1 VQLHERLALW
11 GDALNP
17 LEAGRVALVSQS
29 GNVAVN
35 ALATRRGLRLH
46 TVVSCGNSSTLD
58 PADWIA
64 ELALDDDVGSI
75 AVYLEADGDGA
86 RLCEALAVCA
96 ERGVGVAVLKVGT
109 SSAGAAAAAAHTGA
123 VAGDQRV
130 FRALVEEAGG
140 AWAEDVHELLEMAK
154 GLAVPGA
161 RVSREGGLAVLT
173 CSGGD
178 SALAADECERI
189 GISLPPLGEDAATR
203 LRELL
208 PDAATVANPLDYTA
222 LIWGQADTLRDLVAI
237 AGADPAID
245 QVVVLYDQ
253 PVGIQGDPDES
264 WAAVRE
270 GILAGAQASP
280 APVMMAA
287 TLPELLD
294 DAAAAR
300 FAGAGVPAIAGLR
313 TGLACAAALRRAP
326 ADPARLREMARA
338 ASPSPSLD
346 GSRASAEHA
355 AKQLLREAGVAVVDG
370 RLAATEDDAVRIL
383 DELGPPVALKLSAPS
398 LLHKTELGALALGL
412 KSSTDVREAH
422 RRLAALAVDDAAVL
436 VERMA
441 DPGLELLVAARR
453 DAVVPA
459 LVVGLGGM
467 WTEIHDD
474 VAIVPL
480 PASPERV
487 ERALRSLRGAPLL
500 TGGRGRTPLD
510 VAAVAG
516 LASSAGDLLVD
527 RGLSLI
533 ELNPVLVYER
543 GAVAVDAVVR

>member
-1 VQLHERLALW
+1 
-11 GDALNP
+11 
-17 LEAGRVALVSQS
+17 
-29 GNVAVN
+29 
-35 ALATRRGLRLH
+35 
-46 TVVSCGNSSTLD
+46 
-58 PADWIA
+58 
-64 ELALDDDVGSI
+64 
-75 AVYLEADGDGA
+75 
-86 RLCEALAVCA
+86 
-96 ERGVGVAVLKVGT
+96 
-109 SSAGAAAAAAHTGA
+109 
-123 VAGDQRV
+123 
-130 FRALVEEAGG
+130 
-140 AWAEDVHELLEMAK
+140 
-154 GLAVPGA
+154 
-161 RVSREGGLAVLT
+161 
-173 CSGGD
+173 
-178 SALAADECERI
+178 
-189 GISLPPLGEDAATR
+189 
-203 LRELL
+203 
-208 PDAATVANPLDYTA
+208 
-222 LIWGQADTLRDLVAI
+222 
-237 AGADPAID
+237 
-245 QVVVLYDQ
+245 
-253 PVGIQGDPDES
+253 
-264 WAAVRE
+264 
-270 GILAGAQASP
+270 
-280 APVMMAA
+280 
-287 TLPELLD
+287 
-294 DAAAAR
+294 
-300 FAGAGVPAIAGLR
+300 VPAIAGLR
-313 TGLACAAALRRAP
+313 TGLACAAALRRPP
-326 ADPARLREMARA
+326 ADPARLREIARA
-338 ASPSPSLD
+338 ASPSPPLD

-412 KSSTDVREAH
+412 KSSAEVREAH
-422 RRLAALAVDDAAVL
+422 RRLAALALEDAAVL

-500 TGGRGRTPLD
+500 TGSRGRTPLD

-527 RGLSLI
+527 RDLSLI